1 MYIYIL
7 STPLVL
13 LLSLFLSFLLLKL
26 THTHTHAHNTT
37 FNPIASTKTNPEST
51 WYIYIY
57 INLQTT
63 NKIQLDLNERRSRRD
78 MSPQG
83 RKRVAGM
90 VARDYRTVSGI
101 GQSYH
106 NQVCTLAKLTHP
118 SKICTR
124 FSTHS
129 VQTSTTS
136 RWTQSVYN
144 WKHMRSSVKIE
155 EKPQQCTLCNFY
167 NIKLHLIYKEIGNP
181 ERPVKISQPVDD
193 SFKYLLHLIVSSSH
207 VPLLY
212 VS

>member
-1 MYIYIL
+1 MSSCWDQFDLLYIYFDHIICTY
-7 STPLVL
+7 TPLVL

-26 THTHTHAHNTT
+26 THTHTHTNAHNTT
-37 FNPIASTKTNPEST
+37 FNPIASTKPNPEST

-57 INLQTT
+57 INWQTT

-136 RWTQSVYN
+136 RWTQSTIDLQLETYAQLSEDWREATAMHFV
-144 WKHMRSSVKIE
+144 
-155 EKPQQCTLCNFY
+155 QFL
-167 NIKLHLIYKEIGNP
+167 
-181 ERPVKISQPVDD
+181 
-193 SFKYLLHLIVSSSH
+193 
-207 VPLLY
+207 
-212 VS
+212 